1 MEIQGRIKTIFATES
16 VGQNG
21 FQKRDLVITTDG
33 QYPQDI
39 IIQFTQGNCALLDN
53 LQVGQ
58 MVKIHFNLQGR
69 EWTNPQGEVKYFNT
83 VLGWKIELIQTT
95 NVAQQQQPQYQQA
108 PQGYAQPPQGYQQQP
123 QYAPPQQAQA
133 HPPQQGQ
140 PQYQQGQMFN
150 NMGQAPAQED
160 DGMPF

>member
-1 MEIQGRIKTIFATES
+1 MEIQGRIKTIFATET

-95 NVAQQQQPQYQQA
+95 NVAQPQYQQ
-108 PQGYAQPPQGYQQQP
+108 PTQQYQQPPQGYQQQP
-123 QYAPPQQAQA
+123 QYAQPQQAQA
-133 HPPQQGQ
+133 YPPQGQ

-150 NMGQAPAQED
+150 NYGQAPSQG
-160 DGMPF
+160 DGIPY

>member
-1 MEIQGRIKTIFATES
+1 MEIQGRIKAIFATET

-39 IIQFTQGNCALLDN
+39 IIQFAQGNCALLDN

-58 MVKIHFNLQGR
+58 IVKIHFNLQGR

-95 NVAQQQQPQYQQA
+95 NVAQQQQQA
-108 PQGYAQPPQGYQQQP
+108 PQGYAQPFQGYQQQP
-123 QYAPPQQAQA
+123 QYAPPQQAA
-133 HPPQQGQ
+133 YPPQGQ

-150 NMGQAPAQED
+150 QYGQAPAQ
-160 DGMPF
+160 DGVPY